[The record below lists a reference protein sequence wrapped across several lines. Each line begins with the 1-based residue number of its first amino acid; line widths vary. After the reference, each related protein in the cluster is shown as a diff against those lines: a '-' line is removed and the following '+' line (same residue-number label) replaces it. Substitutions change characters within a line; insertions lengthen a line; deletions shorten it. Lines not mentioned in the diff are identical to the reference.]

1 MGKLTF
7 WAINGLLILLT
18 AGGWLIVLALV
29 WFIKKL
35 FR

>member
-7 WAINGLLILLT
+7 WMINILLTLLT

-35 FR
+35 FK